1 MHAWVLAAAAVIG
14 LATGAEAAL
23 FGPGDNI
30 RFEVSTP
37 QRPDLYGA
45 SPSEGAFTDVY
56 NIIFNRDEPAVG
68 RFSATLTE
76 VVGISNVGIEVI
88 LPFTLGGGP
97 AIDLDPDPLVF
108 LLGGGFL
115 AGSFAFP
122 DTVYQLKIGGTAAP
136 GAFYTGTG
144 FAWPTPLPEALP
156 LLGAALAG
164 LAAVGLRRP
173 IHPVQA

>member
-1 MHAWVLAAAAVIG
+1 MRALMLAAVVAMG
-14 LATGAEAAL
+14 LTTGAEAAV
-23 FGPGDNI
+23 FGPGGNVPMI
-30 RFEVSTP
+30 VN
-37 QRPDLYGA
+37 QVNQPDLYGS
-45 SPSEGAFTDVY
+45 SPGPGTFTDVY
-56 NIIFNRDEPAVG
+56 NMAFNQDELGDG
-68 RFSATLTE
+68 RFSATLTQ
-76 VVGISNVGIEVI
+76 VVGISDLSIELI

-97 AIDLDPDPLVF
+97 AIDLDPDPFVF

-115 AGSFAFP
+115 KGSFAFP
-122 DTVYQLKIGGTAAP
+122 DTVYQLKISGTASS

-144 FAWPTPLPEALP
+144 FAWPTPLPAALP